1 MIRLPRAE
9 KRDHQRAF
17 PQRGRVRA
25 VQLAGGI
32 PCRLRERLLR
42 VLAAPSRQ
50 YPFLLLFTLD
60 LTALTTLQ
68 FHGNNFAKVTSL
80 RVENLPALTDFTT
93 DYKCFRQAE
102 VLFAKDPKL
111 AHIRLGTGAM
121 QEGTLTLEAREAEE
135 AR

>member
-1 MIRLPRAE
+1 M
-9 KRDHQRAF
+9 
-17 PQRGRVRA
+17 
-25 VQLAGGI
+25 
-32 PCRLRERLLR
+32 
-42 VLAAPSRQ
+42 Q
-50 YPFLLLFTLD
+50 YSFLLLFTLD
-60 LTALTTLQ
+60 LTALATLQ

-121 QEGTLTLEAREAEE
+121 QEGTLTMEAREAEE